1 MISTRE
7 LLEAAK
13 SARGLPS
20 NYRLARELDVPEK
33 TVQRWNTGKNSPD
46 DVHAAQLA
54 ELAGL
59 DPAEVVVSI
68 RAERS
73 TEPAMRSLWE
83 GIAKKLERAG
93 VPLALLF
100 AVILSAF
107 FGFDGGPDAGAA
119 LLSSVAISAE
129 NGLYIMSTHR
139 WGLPDVVATAAPG
152 SLRLVDPGEVCV
164 TDRHL

>member
-54 ELAGL
+54 VLAGL

-93 VPLALLF
+93 VAALAVF
-100 AVILSAF
+100 LSLWI
-107 FGFDGGPDAGAA
+107 GGGPDAGAQAATRASAQTAPVNISVDGSIHWSGFIRLLRA
-119 LLSSVAISAE
+119 LFGRSASPA
-129 NGLYIMSTHR
+129 Y
-139 WGLPDVVATAAPG
+139 A
-152 SLRLVDPGEVCV
+152 
-164 TDRHL
+164 